1 MPGATSVTN
10 SIGVTTASPP
20 PPDPTTTTTTTSG
33 ATTTTPSPPPPDP
46 TIGAGAATAISSNA
60 GQTVNTMLGSKLQ
73 LLSVICSGPSI
84 LANETSRS

>member
-1 MPGATSVTN
+1 MPGATSVTS

-60 GQTVNTMLGSKLQ
+60 GNTILGSKLQ